1 MSQKEAE
8 SYYPESL
15 GDWREWL
22 KINHKT
28 ERSVWVICYKKD
40 SDKPSLAW
48 SDLVDEALCFGWIDS
63 TRRAIDDEKFKQY
76 FSKRKPN
83 GTWSKINKEK
93 VELLIADGRMTEA
106 GLELIRIAKENGSWN
121 ILDDVEALI
130 VPEDLK
136 TAFEGNNEAKEFY
149 EDLSKSLKKQILS
162 WLVFAKREE
171 TRKKR
176 IDEIIDATSKGII
189 PNGFR

>member
-28 ERSVWVICYKKD
+28 EQSVWVICYKKD

-93 VELLIADGRMTEA
+93 VELLVADGRMTEA

-136 TAFEGNNEAKEFY
+136 TAFEGNNKAKEFY
-149 EDLSKSLKKQILS
+149 EDLSKSIKKQILS

-176 IDEIIDATSKGII
+176 IDEIIDATSKGIV

>member
-8 SYYPESL
+8 LYYPESL
-15 GDWREWL
+15 DEWRNWL
-22 KINHKT
+22 SENHDK
-28 ERSVWVICYKKD
+28 EQSIWVICYKKN

-93 VELLIADGRMTEA
+93 VEQLIKDGRMTQA
-106 GLELIRIAKENGSWN
+106 GLELIRIAKGNGSWN
-121 ILDDVEALI
+121 ILDEVEALI
-130 VPEDLK
+130 LPPDLE
-136 TAFEGNNEAKEFY
+136 TAFLKNNNAKDFY
-149 EDLSKSLKKQILS
+149 EGLSKSIKKQILA

-171 TRKKR
+171 TRTKR
-176 IDEIIDATSKGII
+176 IEAIIDSTSKGIV